1 MCCQRLIACLWAC
14 PPKLQQV
21 VRLRAQV
28 FSHPSSLY
36 ISLRTRQVA
45 NDRFGRMNTTAR
57 VLMRPALS
65 TDILDERP
73 NTWPAPPGG
82 FSSTRVLGPDSDL
95 ARGKQKKKKREH
107 NQNQN
112 QKDGAGSGHVKKAVV
127 YTFDPAA
134 SGEDH
139 PLLSQ
144 GLSAGRGGF
153 SVEELEKER
162 AQKRAKT
169 ADAKAD

>member
-1 MCCQRLIACLWAC
+1 
-14 PPKLQQV
+14 
-21 VRLRAQV
+21 
-28 FSHPSSLY
+28 
-36 ISLRTRQVA
+36 
-45 NDRFGRMNTTAR
+45 MNTTAR
-57 VLMRPALS
+57 VLMRSALS

-82 FSSTRVLGPDSDL
+82 FSSTHVLGPDSDF
-95 ARGKQKKKKREH
+95 ARGKQKKKKRDR
-107 NQNQN
+107 N
-112 QKDGAGSGHVKKAVV
+112 QKDVAGSGHGKKAVV
-127 YTFDPAA
+127 NTFDPA

-153 SVEELEKER
+153 SLEALEKER

-169 ADAKAD
+169 AESTDTSKAD

>member
-1 MCCQRLIACLWAC
+1 
-14 PPKLQQV
+14 
-21 VRLRAQV
+21 
-28 FSHPSSLY
+28 
-36 ISLRTRQVA
+36 
-45 NDRFGRMNTTAR
+45 MNTTAR

-95 ARGKQKKKKREH
+95 ARGKQKKKKKREH
-107 NQNQN
+107 KQN
-112 QKDGAGSGHVKKAVV
+112 QKDGAGSGHGKNKAVAV
-127 YTFDPAA
+127 KTFDPA
-134 SGEDH
+134 SGDDH

-153 SVEELEKER
+153 SLEELEKER
-162 AQKRAKT
+162 AKKRAKT
-169 ADAKAD
+169 AESTDTAKAD

>member
-1 MCCQRLIACLWAC
+1 
-14 PPKLQQV
+14 
-21 VRLRAQV
+21 
-28 FSHPSSLY
+28 
-36 ISLRTRQVA
+36 
-45 NDRFGRMNTTAR
+45 
-57 VLMRPALS
+57 MRPALS

-95 ARGKQKKKKREH
+95 ARGKKKKKNKREH
-107 NQNQN
+107 NQ
-112 QKDGAGSGHVKKAVV
+112 QKDGADSGQGKKAVV
-127 YTFDPAA
+127 NTYDPA

-153 SVEELEKER
+153 SLEELEKER

-169 ADAKAD
+169 AESTDTAKTD